1 VNVQVFG
8 FNDDADTRKAL
19 RFFSERRI
27 TVHFVNVAERPPA
40 KGELRRFQEKYGAA
54 ALIDRDA
61 PKFRALG
68 LHVRG
73 DSPERMLERALTE
86 PRILKFPLVRI
97 GARVGIGYVPD
108 DWLAWIEA
116 ERAKSTPPRSSTAP
130 PRKP

>member
-1 VNVQVFG
+1 MTTVNVQVFG

-27 TVHFVNVAERPPA
+27 PVHFVNLTERPAA
-40 KGELRRFQEKYGAA
+40 KGELRRFQEKFGAA

-73 DSPERMLERALTE
+73 DSPERMVERALSE
-86 PRILKFPLVRI
+86 PRILKLPLVRI
-97 GARVGIGYVPD
+97 GPRVAIGYQPD
-108 DWLAWIEA
+108 DWLSWIEA
-116 ERAKSTPPRSSTAP
+116 ERAKASSPAPRRP
-130 PRKP
+130 